1 MSLSPYRPFISHAQL
16 QAWHFAPAMATFIA
30 CLGQALSPDGSV
42 AELQSRLVAVGS
54 VDKSRLVEG
63 EYFSKESHGIIMLY
77 ITFTIWLFNIAME
90 NPL

>member
-42 AELQSRLVAVGS
+42 AELQMTKRSDLSIKVGCL
-54 VDKSRLVEG
+54 KG
-63 EYFSKESHGIIMLY
+63 KIKKESHGIIMLY
-77 ITFTIWLFNIAME
+77 ITFTYKKWGSQ
-90 NPL
+90 